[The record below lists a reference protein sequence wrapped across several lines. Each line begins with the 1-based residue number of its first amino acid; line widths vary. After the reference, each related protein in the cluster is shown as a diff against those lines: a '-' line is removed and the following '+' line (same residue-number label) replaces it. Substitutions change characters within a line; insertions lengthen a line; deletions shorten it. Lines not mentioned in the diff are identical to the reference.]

1 MGVLYVL
8 ISMAMGSL
16 FDWALYGRIVSA
28 LGMPD
33 IYTTG
38 YGYRDFLFP
47 RIFVTLS
54 ATVVMFFCVGENSR
68 VVPFILA
75 AAVCFLSTCY
85 GAYRYLRGDELRR

>member
-1 MGVLYVL
+1 MNVMYVL
-8 ISMAMGSL
+8 LSMAIGLL

-54 ATVVMFFCVGENSR
+54 ATVVMFFCGGENMN

-75 AAVCFLSTCY
+75 AAALFLSICY
-85 GAYRYLRGDELRR
+85 GACRYLRGDQLRK